1 MCIDYMYGTVVPN
14 DFEEFKNYCIDNHV
28 ECVIVSNN
36 KVLIESYGMSMKTL
50 THIKNMCSYVDV
62 QYDTEEFETFRE
74 SKDTGEQAVELF
86 PSDLFYALQKYAIK
100 KSEIEEILER
110 IAL

>member
-14 DFEEFKNYCIDNHV
+14 DFEGFKKYCIDNNV
-28 ECVIVSNN
+28 ECVIVPNN
-36 KVLIESYGMSMKTL
+36 KVLIESYGMSMETL
-50 THIKNMCSYVDV
+50 THIKNMCSYIDV

-74 SKDTGEQAVELF
+74 SKDTREQAVELF

-100 KSEIEEILER
+100 KSEIEDILER

>member
-1 MCIDYMYGTVVPN
+1 MCIDYVYGTVVPN
-14 DFEEFKNYCIDNHV
+14 DFEEFKKYCIDNNV

-36 KVLIESYGMSMKTL
+36 KVLIESYGMNMKTL

-74 SKDTGEQAVELF
+74 SKDTREQAIELF

-100 KSEIEEILER
+100 KSEIEDILER